1 MLVKVRNEKNG
12 KENIAV
18 ILEGFDT
25 LESVHC
31 LEESLLDLIIMASDT
46 LVKSIPPLD
55 GNLFNIL
62 SLVKSMRTTGED
74 IQLIE
79 HELPIIET
87 KEII

>member
-1 MLVKVRNEKNG
+1 MLVKVRNGKNG

-79 HELPIIET
+79 RELPIIET

>member
-79 HELPIIET
+79 RELPIIET

>member
-1 MLVKVRNEKNG
+1 MLVKVRNGKNG

-46 LVKSIPPLD
+46 LVKSIHPLD

-79 HELPIIET
+79 RELPIIET